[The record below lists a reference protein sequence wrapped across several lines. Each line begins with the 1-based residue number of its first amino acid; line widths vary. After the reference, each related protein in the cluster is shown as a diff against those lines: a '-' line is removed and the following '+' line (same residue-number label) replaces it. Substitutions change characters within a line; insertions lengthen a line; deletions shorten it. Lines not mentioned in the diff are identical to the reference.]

1 MRNGTGSDAQ
11 TGDTQLQQQRS
22 LARFGQFALQSD
34 DLDAILDA
42 ACRLVG
48 EALGTDLAK
57 VMALRDDGE
66 TLLVRAGVGWAPG
79 IVGRVVVD
87 AKERASEGH
96 ALRTGE
102 PVVSDDIHNDAR
114 YTFAPFLYEHGVV
127 SLANVAIP
135 RSGGRPP
142 FGVLQV
148 DSRSTRHFT
157 EQHVVFLHSYANLIG
172 AAVERIDTLGA
183 NRLQQRAL
191 EESEQRSRLA
201 LEVGRLASWDWDIVG
216 DHVSW
221 SDEHYRMQGYA
232 VGEVEPSFG
241 AWAARVH
248 PEDLP
253 GTIAAIDEA
262 RDTRRD
268 YVHDLRNLLPGGAVR
283 WVSARGRFFYDDQG
297 RPIRMIGMMQDIS
310 EQHRW
315 AETQRTLVAELQH
328 RTRNL
333 LAVVRSIASQTMRGA
348 ITLDGF
354 RGLFNER
361 LAALSRVQ
369 GLLSH
374 AESEPIHIRR
384 LVEMELEALGSIDDG
399 AGRIS
404 VEGPDILLR
413 TVMVQPLALAF
424 HELATNARKYGAL
437 ADGHGRLR
445 VCWDVKAGDGETCLR
460 VIWSE
465 TGIGH
470 GDARES
476 NGSGFGRRLIEK
488 ALPYQ
493 LGGTTDYRLGN
504 DALCCTICVPI
515 ARKRKG
521 TAS

>member
-1 MRNGTGSDAQ
+1 MGYGM
-11 TGDTQLQQQRS
+11 GDDGQADDRLLQQQRS
-22 LARFGQFALQSD
+22 LAQFGQFALQSD
-34 DLDAILDA
+34 DLDAILHT

-48 EALGTDLAK
+48 DALGTDLSK
-57 VMALRDDGE
+57 VMALREDGE

-79 IVGRVVVD
+79 VVGQIVVD
-87 AKERASEGH
+87 AGERASEGH
-96 ALRTGE
+96 ALLTGE
-102 PVVSDDIHNDAR
+102 PVVSDDIHDDAR

-157 EQHVVFLHSYANLIG
+157 EQHVTFLHGYANLIG
-172 AAVERIDTLGA
+172 AAVERIDTLA
-183 NRLQQRAL
+183 AHRVQQRAL

-201 LEVGRLASWDWDIVG
+201 LEVGRLASWDWDMVH
-216 DHVSW
+216 DHVAW
-221 SDEHYRMQGYA
+221 SDEHYRMQGYR
-232 VGEVEPSFG
+232 VGEVEPSFE

-248 PEDLP
+248 PDDLP
-253 GTIAAIDEA
+253 ETIAAIDQA
-262 RDTRRD
+262 RDQHKD
-268 YVHDLRNLLPGGAVR
+268 YVHDLRNLLPDGTIN
-283 WVSARGRFFYDDQG
+283 WVSARGRFFYDDDD
-297 RPIRMIGMMQDIS
+297 RPVRMIGMMQDIS

-354 RGLFNER
+354 RHLFNER

-374 AESEPIHIRR
+374 AESDPITIRR
-384 LVEMELEALGSIDDG
+384 LVEMELEALGPLDDA
-399 AGRIS
+399 AGRI
-404 VEGPDILLR
+404 VVDGPDTLLR
-413 TVMVQPLALAF
+413 NAMVQPLALAF

-437 ADGHGRLR
+437 ADGRGRLQ
-445 VCWDVKAGDGETCLR
+445 VCWNLLANGSETYLR
-460 VIWSE
+460 IVWSE
-465 TGIGH
+465 AGIG
-470 GDARES
+470 DAAGRKP
-476 NGSGFGRRLIEK
+476 NGHGFGRSLIEK

-493 LGGTTDYRLGN
+493 LGGTTDYRL
-504 DALCCTICVPI
+504 DRETLQCTICVPI
-515 ARKRKG
+515 GRKRKG
-521 TAS
+521 AAS